1 MRDGFRGYGRV
12 ERERG
17 EGGYKGEKRRME
29 RIKGE
34 GRRRMGGNEGQR
46 ESETRGSLLMCFPLQ
61 SGHQGGWWIQ
71 SWPRCLKGLTG
82 LLNAPTAPMPPSMMG
97 LMLA

>member
-1 MRDGFRGYGRV
+1 
-12 ERERG
+12 
-17 EGGYKGEKRRME
+17 ME

-34 GRRRMGGNEGQR
+34 EEGVRGRRVEGER
-46 ESETRGSLLMCFPLQ
+46 EARGSLLMCLPLQ
-61 SGHQGGWWIQ
+61 SGHQGGWRIR
-71 SWPRCLKGLTG
+71 SWPRCSKGLTG